1 MYQISHPLGRCKKIR
16 ASMPIHAFSF
26 SPLRP
31 VAGAAALL
39 CALSAAA
46 QTAPATP
53 STPETPAAEATLPTV
68 SVRSAVGTADLLQ
81 LPASANVLEGRELQD
96 RQMQVNLS
104 EALGSVPGLTLNNRN
119 NYAQDLQLSVR
130 GYGARSTFGVRGVRL
145 YVDGIPA
152 TMARAR
158 PRMSISPAW
167 SGWRCCAARIRR
179 CTAMPRGE
187 C

>member
-1 MYQISHPLGRCKKIR
+1 MYQISHSFRRCKKIA
-16 ASMPIHAFSF
+16 ASMPIQAFYL

-46 QTAPATP
+46 QSVPQA
-53 STPETPAAEATLPTV
+53 PAAEATLPTV
-68 SVRSAVGTADLLQ
+68 SVRSAVGTADLLR
-81 LPASANVLEGRELQD
+81 LPASANVVEGRELQD

-152 TMARAR
+152 TM
-158 PRMSISPAW
+158 PDGQGQTSNVDISSLERVEVLRGPYSALYGNA
-167 SGWRCCAARIRR
+167 SGV
-179 CTAMPRGE
+179 
-187 C
+187 